1 MPQPPGL
8 PQVFGPEPIPEPQSQ
23 LPVPAPTPI
32 RLTVPAPPKDNRGIQ
47 DKNPIPRAPVRAPPP
62 APPPFAPWGS
72 VRPPTPIRTV
82 PLPGSGGASG
92 QAGLIGRQAA
102 YVQAPQPWVLKQEG
116 ATDTIV
122 IGCILPFE
130 GDLRLAGNAVYHA
143 LQLAVSEEAPTLL
156 PGVNVNLTCV
166 NTKCA
171 DIPAHM
177 AMEKLV
183 KEGEGEVPS
192 LTACGCQV
200 SQTAKRQMSRP
211 GREVH
216 LLLPTDTP
224 CCHTA
229 VFLLS
234 SALHCCHSRCRWGD
248 LLSRHS
254 RSSRCRHKPAGP
266 SHQPSS
272 DQPCPLGLKG
282 HVFQNCPL

>member
-1 MPQPPGL
+1 MASGRPQPPGL
-8 PQVFGPEPIPEPQSQ
+8 PQVFGPEPIPEPESQ

-62 APPPFAPWGS
+62 APPPYPPRGSS

-82 PLPGSGGASG
+82 PLPSFGGQQQQQQGGSGL
-92 QAGLIGRQAA
+92 AGLIGRQAA

-156 PGVNVNLTCV
+156 PGINVNLTCV

-177 AMEKLV
+177 AMERLV
-183 KEGEGEVPS
+183 KEGAGEAAS
-192 LTACGCQV
+192 KQF
-200 SQTAKRQMSRP
+200 
-211 GREVH
+211 
-216 LLLPTDTP
+216 PT
-224 CCHTA
+224 
-229 VFLLS
+229 
-234 SALHCCHSRCRWGD
+234 
-248 LLSRHS
+248 
-254 RSSRCRHKPAGP
+254 
-266 SHQPSS
+266 
-272 DQPCPLGLKG
+272 
-282 HVFQNCPL
+282 